1 MVLEGVIINYR
12 IAYTKEV
19 IVHIPEIETKK
30 QAGKLIGK
38 KAIWTNHNKKEHT
51 GKITGIHGSSG
62 AIKIKFKRALPSN
75 ALGKIVK
82 IYD

>member
-1 MVLEGVIINYR
+1 MVLEGIIVNYR

-19 IVHIPEIETKK
+19 IVHIPELKRRET
-30 QAGKLIGK
+30 GKLIGK
-38 KAIWTNHNKKEHT
+38 KAVWTRNKKRCIGKVT
-51 GKITGIHGSSG
+51 GTHGRSG
-62 AIKIKFKRALPSN
+62 SIKIKFKGALPSN